1 MEKTMTKQLTDTEKS
16 GSREAVHEMRTV
28 LGGWIVRHAENVE
41 DMGHRVADVLDRDPL
56 DHHYAASKLRYA
68 LTESVKALAM
78 ADYKLEDLLAD
89 VTEAHESGIRF
100 RQDLSRE
107 FRGSGA

>member
-1 MEKTMTKQLTDTEKS
+1 MIEQPTHTERGVS
-16 GSREAVHEMRTV
+16 PDPIHAMRMV
-28 LGGWIVRHAENVE
+28 LGGWLVRYAENVE
-41 DMGHRVADVLDRDPL
+41 DMGHRVADVLERDPL
-56 DHHYAASKLRYA
+56 DHHYAGSKLHYA
-68 LTESVKALAM
+68 LTESVKALAI

-89 VTEAHESGIRF
+89 VEEAHESGIRD